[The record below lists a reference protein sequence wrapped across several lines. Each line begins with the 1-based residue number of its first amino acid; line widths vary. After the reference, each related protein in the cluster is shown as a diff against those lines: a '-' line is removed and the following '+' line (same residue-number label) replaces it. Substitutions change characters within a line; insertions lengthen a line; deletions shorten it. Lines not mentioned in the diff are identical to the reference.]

1 MTTTPNDPYGSSGYG
16 EGESTS
22 AVPDYSAG
30 GTDYAD
36 ETTGYAAGTSG
47 YASEGDYSTQSGD
60 SSSST
65 TDAAKQQAQNVKD
78 TTAQATQ
85 QVADT
90 AKQQATQVAGD
101 AKQQAQQL
109 ASQAKQEVSS
119 QVTSQRD
126 RAADTLRSLSQE
138 FRGMAESSSES
149 GLGATLAS
157 QGADLAQQA
166 ADFLSE
172 REPSQL
178 LDEVRTFAR
187 KRPGGFLVGA
197 ALAGA
202 VVGRLSRGAMSAR
215 SNDDSSYDSAQ
226 SGQFDSV
233 RASIA
238 PSADYD
244 IYSSQPTSAAPATP
258 SGWSPAAA
266 QPAPI
271 LNEPYGEQQ
280 PPAGYDPGYGG
291 RP

>member
-1 MTTTPNDPYGSSGYG
+1 MTTTPNDQYGSSGYA
-16 EGESTS
+16 E
-22 AVPDYSAG
+22 
-30 GTDYAD
+30 
-36 ETTGYAAGTSG
+36 GTSG
-47 YASEGDYSTQSGD
+47 YTSDEEYSTQTGD

-65 TDAAKQQAQNVKD
+65 TDAAKEQAQNVKD

-90 AKQQATQVAGD
+90 AKQQAAQVAGD
-101 AKQQAQQL
+101 AKQQAQNL
-109 ASQAKQEVSS
+109 ASQAKNEVSS

-126 RAADTLRSLSQE
+126 RAADTLRSLGEE
-138 FRGMAESSSES
+138 FRGMADSSSQS
-149 GLGATLAS
+149 GLGATLAR

-178 LDEVRTFAR
+178 VDEVRSFAR

-215 SNDDSSYDSAQ
+215 SSDDDSSYDSSQ
-226 SGQFDSV
+226 SGGFDAV
-233 RASIA
+233 RASM
-238 PSADYD
+238 PPTGGYD
-244 IYSSQPTSAAPATP
+244 VYSQPTSAAPATP